1 MGMKIRG
8 KERMKIGLERENL
21 DMWRMQKRE
30 KEEGG
35 FHRIEEK
42 IEGEETKE
50 TN

>member
-1 MGMKIRG
+1 MRIKIRG
-8 KERMKIGLERENL
+8 KERMKIDLENL

-35 FHRIEEK
+35 FHRNRIEEK

-50 TN
+50 II